1 MHICNIFCNFA
12 SYKIVSVMI
21 QDFLTYLAFNR
32 HYSSCTIRA
41 YRQALTRFAKYAKSN
56 INDPRWSKIT
66 EDDFI
71 SYVSWM
77 GMSGLSS
84 SSVRLSVSA
93 LRQLYQWMI
102 MRGLIK
108 INPCRYIQSP
118 KLSSSLPSAA
128 DNDKVMKALSNIKD
142 KQILAIMALMYYSGL
157 RISEA
162 RLLTWSSISLD
173 SSSAIVKGKGNKS
186 RVVYINDFTKNALM
200 SIHSSN
206 NDGYVF
212 DISDMDARRCI
223 YMAIGSSSH
232 TLRHAFATNMLTA
245 GMNIES
251 LRVLMGH
258 SSVKTTQ
265 IYSHLADTHIR
276 NQYFKFI

>member
-1 MHICNIFCNFA
+1 MHICNILCNFA

-32 HYSSCTIRA
+32 HYSPCTIKA
-41 YRQALTRFAKYAKSN
+41 YSQALTRFAKYAKSN

-77 GMSGLSS
+77 GMAGMSS

-93 LRQLYQWMI
+93 IRQFYQWMI

-128 DNDKVMKALSNIKD
+128 DNDKVLKALSSIKD

-162 RLLTWSSISLD
+162 RSLTWSSISLD
-173 SSSAIVKGKGNKS
+173 SSSAIVKGKGSKS
-186 RVVYINDFTKNALM
+186 RVVYINDFTKNALL
-200 SIHSSN
+200 SLDSSRN
-206 NDGYVF
+206 GDNVF
-212 DISDMDARRCI
+212 SISDMDARKCI

-245 GMNIES
+245 GIDIES

-265 IYSHLADTHIR
+265 IYSHITDNHIR
-276 NQYFKFI
+276 SQYFKYI

>member
-1 MHICNIFCNFA
+1 MHICNILCNFA

-21 QDFLTYLAFNR
+21 KDFLTYLAYNR
-32 HYSSCTIRA
+32 HYSPCTIRA
-41 YRQALTRFAKYAKSN
+41 YSQALTRFARYAKSN
-56 INDPRWSKIT
+56 IIDPRWSKIT

-77 GMSGLSS
+77 GMAGLSS
-84 SSVRLSVSA
+84 ASVRMSVSV
-93 LRQLYQWMI
+93 LRQYYQWMI

-118 KLSSSLPSAA
+118 KSSSSLPTAA
-128 DNDKVMKALSNIKD
+128 DNSKVLKALSSIKD
-142 KQILAIMALMYYSGL
+142 KQILAIMALMFYSGL

-162 RLLTWSSISLD
+162 RLLTWSSVSLD

-186 RVVYINDFTKNALM
+186 RVVYINDFTKNALL
-200 SIHSSN
+200 SLNSSRN
-206 NDGYVF
+206 GDNIF
-212 DISDMDARRCI
+212 NISDMDARKCI

-232 TLRHAFATNMLTA
+232 SLRHAFATNLLTA
-245 GMNIES
+245 GIDIES

-265 IYSHLADTHIR
+265 IYSHITDNHIR
-276 NQYFKFI
+276 NQYFKYI

>member
-1 MHICNIFCNFA
+1 
-12 SYKIVSVMI
+12 MI
-21 QDFLTYLAFNR
+21 QDFITYLAYNR

-41 YRQALTRFAKYAKSN
+41 YSQALTRFARYAKSN

-77 GMSGLSS
+77 GMAGMSS
-84 SSVRLSVSA
+84 SSVRMSVSV
-93 LRQLYQWMI
+93 LRQFYQWMI

-108 INPCRYIQSP
+108 INPCRFIQSP
-118 KLSSSLPSAA
+118 KLSSSLPTAA
-128 DNDKVMKALSNIKD
+128 DNGKVLKALSSIKD
-142 KQILAIMALMYYSGL
+142 KQILAIMALMFYSGL

-162 RLLTWSSISLD
+162 RLLKWSSVSLD

-186 RVVYINDFTKNALM
+186 RVVYINDFTKNALL
-200 SIHSSN
+200 SLDSSRN
-206 NDGYVF
+206 GDNIF
-212 DISDMDARRCI
+212 DISDMDARKCI

-245 GMNIES
+245 GIDIES

-265 IYSHLADTHIR
+265 IYSHITDNHIR
-276 NQYFKFI
+276 NQYFKYI